1 MTSSP
6 ALRPPQCL
14 QGPEPRAAPDSAGS
28 KNSQPFLPKIEGPLL
43 QIMGRPPSEA
53 DDTLLENEILPDS
66 LPCFPEGDSMSST
79 ERDQAPWD
87 VALSPD
93 GEGSTGIVDR
103 SKLLWESS
111 LIPISETLGAPSTE
125 HPASCNC
132 GQLGPIALFSL
143 PEATESVTRNSSQ
156 GLSTHHRQSDWRMG
170 TEDRKDIAEL
180 MSSFSMRPDSTR
192 QLWPK
197 TRVCQ
202 TYHGTTEA
210 GRTTSGYWGLSQPFG
225 HTDSGEARVLQPPQ
239 LDLGPTQ
246 GCASPKPYCEWSD
259 TQAHADMNMHI
270 EKPSQAHH
278 HEHIH
283 RKKHFRMKTD
293 MDLGHPTL

>member
-1 MTSSP
+1 
-6 ALRPPQCL
+6 
-14 QGPEPRAAPDSAGS
+14 
-28 KNSQPFLPKIEGPLL
+28 
-43 QIMGRPPSEA
+43 MGRPPSEA
-53 DDTLLENEILPDS
+53 EDALLENEILPDS
-66 LPCFPEGDSMSST
+66 MQYFPEGDSMSST
-79 ERDQAPWD
+79 ERDQGPWD
-87 VALSPD
+87 AVSFPD
-93 GEGSTGIVDR
+93 GEGSTGVVDR

-111 LIPISETLGAPSTE
+111 LVPISEALGAPTTE

-143 PEATESVTRNSSQ
+143 PEATETVTRNSSQ
-156 GLSTHHRQSDWRMG
+156 NASAHPRQSDWRMD
-170 TEDRKDIAEL
+170 TEERKEL
-180 MSSFSMRPDSTR
+180 MSSFSMRPDPAR

-202 TYHGTTEA
+202 AYHGTSEA
-210 GRTTSGYWGLSQPFG
+210 GRPTTGYWGSPQP
-225 HTDSGEARVLQPPQ
+225 EARLLQPPH

-270 EKPSQAHH
+270 EKPSQAHQ

-283 RKKHFRMKTD
+283 RKKHFRMKADT
-293 MDLGHPTL
+293 DLGHPTF